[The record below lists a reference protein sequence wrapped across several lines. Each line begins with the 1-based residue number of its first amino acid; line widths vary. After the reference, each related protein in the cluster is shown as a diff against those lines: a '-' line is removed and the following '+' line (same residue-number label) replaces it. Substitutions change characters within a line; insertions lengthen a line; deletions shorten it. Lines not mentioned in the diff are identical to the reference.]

1 LRRRSKRLADP
12 SNRLDPAGD
21 ALTERETLLPPESL
35 ARYAD
40 AIVLACLGVEKGD
53 SFIVQGQPEHRELL
67 VAVAESAYR
76 AGARYVDVVTADPLV
91 MRARL
96 LHGSDESLGAVSP
109 WSRRRIR
116 EMASPRGALAQIA
129 GEGEAGYL
137 DGVPPERIT
146 TDYSRRAKPTAVLR
160 RAQLNMRS
168 RWVIAGWPTAYW
180 AGQVYP
186 NLDPLKAKRRLA
198 GDLLRFSRL
207 ADEDGKGTS
216 GWREHLRTLTRRSAR
231 LTKLGLTRLELRG
244 PGTELDV
251 GFVGDTRW
259 LGGPETLVD
268 GRTLAP
274 NMPTEEVFTSPD
286 PRQTTG
292 TFKCTFP
299 LSFRGRLIHGLRG
312 EFSNGR
318 LVRLEADSDDDR
330 DFVAAFLDTDRMGR
344 RLGEVALVDASSRI
358 GQAGRI
364 YYNTL
369 LDENAAAHFAFGSG
383 FGGTRTQAPARGV
396 NRSTIHLDVM
406 IGGPDLEAT
415 GVNARGRRIP
425 LIRDGAWQI

>member
-1 LRRRSKRLADP
+1 MRQP
-12 SNRLDPAGD
+12 
-21 ALTERETLLPPESL
+21 LLPPESL

-40 AIVLACLGVEKGD
+40 AIVRASLGIGKGD
-53 SFIVQGQPEHRELL
+53 SLVVQGEPEHRELL

-91 MRARL
+91 LRAKL
-96 LHGSDESLGAVSP
+96 LHGNDDAIGAFSP

-116 EMASPRGALAQIA
+116 EVAGPRGALAQIT

-137 DGVPPERIT
+137 DDVPSERIA
-146 TDYSRRAKPTAVLR
+146 TDYSRLAKQTAILR
-160 RAQLNMRS
+160 RAQLNMRA
-168 RWVIAGWPTAYW
+168 RWVIAGWPTEHW

-186 NLDPLKAKRRLA
+186 KLKPLAAKRRLA
-198 GDLLRFSRL
+198 EDLLRFCRL
-207 ADEDGKGTS
+207 AEEDGKGTS
-216 GWREHLRTLTRRSAR
+216 GWREHLRTLSRRSSR
-231 LTKLGLTRLELRG
+231 LTKLGLTKLELRG

-268 GRTLAP
+268 GRKLAP

-286 PRQTTG
+286 PRQTNG
-292 TFKCTFP
+292 TFQCTFP

-318 LVRLEADSDDDR
+318 LVRLDADSDSDR
-330 DFVAAFLDTDRMGR
+330 DFVAAFIDTDRMGR

-358 GQAGRI
+358 GQTGRI

-383 FGGTRTQAPARGV
+383 FGGTRSETPARGV

-406 IGGPDLEAT
+406 IGSPKLEAT
-415 GVNARGRRIP
+415 GVDARGRRIP
-425 LIRDGAWQI
+425 LIREGAWQI

>member
-1 LRRRSKRLADP
+1 M
-12 SNRLDPAGD
+12 
-21 ALTERETLLPPESL
+21 REPLLPPASL

-40 AIVLACLGVEKGD
+40 AIVRASLGIEKGD
-53 SFIVQGQPEHRELL
+53 TLVVDGQPEHRELL
-67 VAVAESAYR
+67 VAIAESAYR
-76 AGARYVDVVTADPLV
+76 AGARFVDVVTGDPLV

-96 LHGSDESLGAVSP
+96 RHGSDDAIGAMSP
-109 WSRRRIR
+109 WALRRFR
-116 EMASPRGALAQIA
+116 EVARPNGALAHIA

-137 DGVPPERIT
+137 DGISPARLAA
-146 TDYSRRAKPTAVLR
+146 DYAARAKQLGFLR
-160 RAQLNMRS
+160 RAQLNMEA
-168 RWVIAGWPTAYW
+168 RWIIAGWPTDHW

-186 NLDPLKAKRRLA
+186 GLERLKAKRRLA
-198 GDLLRFSRL
+198 RDLVRFCRL
-207 ADEDGKGTS
+207 ENEDGKGTS
-216 GWREHLRTLTRRSAR
+216 GWTKHVRTLSRRSAR

-244 PGTELDV
+244 PGTELDI
-251 GFVGDTRW
+251 GFVEGTRW
-259 LGGPETLVD
+259 LGGFETLAD
-268 GRTLAP
+268 GRTLAS

-292 TFKCTFP
+292 TFTCTFP

-312 EFSNGR
+312 EFANGR

-330 DFVAAFLDTDRMGR
+330 DFVAEFIDTDRAGR

-358 GQAGRI
+358 GQSGRT

-369 LDENAAAHFAFGSG
+369 LDENAAAHIAFGSG
-383 FGGTRTQAPARGV
+383 FGGTRAEIPPRGL

-415 GVNARGRRIP
+415 GFNARGRRIP
-425 LIRDGAWQI
+425 LIREGTWQL